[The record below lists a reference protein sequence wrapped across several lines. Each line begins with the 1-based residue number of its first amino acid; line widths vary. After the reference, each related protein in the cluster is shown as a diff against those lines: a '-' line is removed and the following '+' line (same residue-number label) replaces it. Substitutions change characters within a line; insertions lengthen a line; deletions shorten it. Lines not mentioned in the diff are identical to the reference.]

1 MSVPLHRGKVRI
13 LQQRCWP
20 LLGSFGQTQLSASSK
35 CVFAEWY
42 QCTLCACEAVLLVS
56 FRSLAGQPQRCDGHC
71 VLHYARPDKQ
81 LQCGDLK
88 GPSSQEAALVRGFLR
103 APNVYC
109 DPDFQKFCFHTC
121 FHTSPSHILTVERSV
136 WPLFYISDRDT
147 AQTVKERFGKK
158 LYESLLVWV
167 TYFDFMKPDSTTVC
181 VCLYCFDG
189 SSLCSSFDIQS
200 FVVNELYFHV
210 VFA

>member
-1 MSVPLHRGKVRI
+1 MCVCGVVSVHFV
-13 LQQRCWP
+13 
-20 LLGSFGQTQLSASSK
+20 
-35 CVFAEWY
+35 CVWS
-42 QCTLCACEAVLLVS
+42 CTFVS
-56 FRSLAGQPQRCDGHC
+56 FLSLAGQPQRCDGHC

-88 GPSSQEAALVRGFLR
+88 GPSSQEAALVRGLLR

-109 DPDFQKFCFHTC
+109 DPD
-121 FHTSPSHILTVERSV
+121 LVVERSV

-167 TYFDFMKPDSTTVC
+167 TYFDFMRPDSTTVC
-181 VCLYCFDG
+181 VCCVCLYCFDR
-189 SSLCSSFDIQS
+189 SSLCSSFDILS
-200 FVVNELYFHV
+200 FVVIELYFHV